1 MVLTAIASSSLP
13 RLSGYILTEQLSNG
27 EHTAVYRATR
37 CANTEESSLPNIPSS
52 PVSQSVII
60 KVLQQEYPSFS
71 DLVQLRNQYSITH
84 PLSIPGIV
92 RVIALEPYQNGYA
105 LVMEDFGGR
114 SLNQYAKAHPLTVTA
129 CLQVAHKLAGI
140 LHDLHAHHIVHKDI
154 KPANILI
161 HPDTGQIQLI
171 DFSIASRLAKETQ
184 SLQNP
189 NGLEGTLAYL
199 SPEQTGRMNRG
210 IDYRTDFYT
219 LGITLYELLTQ
230 TLPFESQDPLELVH
244 CHIAKTAKP
253 VHHLNPEVPTQ
264 KFHQPSQAL
273 SPS

>member
-140 LHDLHAHHIVHKDI
+140 LHDPSCSPHCPI
-154 KPANILI
+154 K
-161 HPDTGQIQLI
+161 T
-171 DFSIASRLAKETQ
+171 S
-184 SLQNP
+184 
-189 NGLEGTLAYL
+189 
-199 SPEQTGRMNRG
+199 SP
-210 IDYRTDFYT
+210 
-219 LGITLYELLTQ
+219 
-230 TLPFESQDPLELVH
+230 
-244 CHIAKTAKP
+244 
-253 VHHLNPEVPTQ
+253 PT
-264 KFHQPSQAL
+264 F
-273 SPS
+273 